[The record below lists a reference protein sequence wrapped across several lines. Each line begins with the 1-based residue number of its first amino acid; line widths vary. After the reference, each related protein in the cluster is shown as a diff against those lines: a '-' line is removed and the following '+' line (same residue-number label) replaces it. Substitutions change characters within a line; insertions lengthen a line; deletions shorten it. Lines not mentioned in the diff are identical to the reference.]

1 MVLPAVK
8 QWSTERIQACL
19 LADPPCRRVRQRATT
34 RRGGRV
40 RPQLLIH
47 CRHRSSPV
55 ASPVSLTLEAA
66 KAVLRSSA
74 VVRRAHISSRHSGR
88 MDRTAAFPRCDA
100 SDQPNEGQLE
110 WRAADEMEHV
120 AADLLDALR
129 ELGRQRLAEPS
140 TSEQAAGSETRSRY
154 TPSRAFRRSDFRLV
168 VQLAGASIPG
178 AFDGQRSGVLVPF
191 RSRPALTRQSGA
203 SRCANRVQRTGW
215 ILMADLTRMI
225 WQP

>member
-110 WRAADEMEHV
+110 WRAADEVEHV
-120 AADLLDALR
+120 AADLL
-129 ELGRQRLAEPS
+129 EC
-140 TSEQAAGSETRSRY
+140 AAGTWTSAAG
-154 TPSRAFRRSDFRLV
+154 RAV
-168 VQLAGASIPG
+168 HIGASCRERDPLPVHTEPG
-178 AFDGQRSGVLVPF
+178 ISEIRLPASHAAGRSEHP
-191 RSRPALTRQSGA
+191 RS
-203 SRCANRVQRTGW
+203 V
-215 ILMADLTRMI
+215 
-225 WQP
+225 